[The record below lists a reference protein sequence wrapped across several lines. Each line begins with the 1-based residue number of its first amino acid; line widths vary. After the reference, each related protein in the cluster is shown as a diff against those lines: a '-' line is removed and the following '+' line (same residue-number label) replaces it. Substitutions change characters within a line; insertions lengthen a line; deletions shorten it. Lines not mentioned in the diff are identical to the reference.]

1 MQMNAFGKTSSIA
14 LTAEVKDEKTIL
26 RDVRFTAPYK
36 IMRPFEKKDGSIEVM
51 LMAASAGIMEGDC
64 QEFQFC
70 IGRGAEVEL
79 RSQSYEK
86 IHQME
91 EGYARRNTKIEVQS
105 GGSFFFHP
113 QPVIPFKG
121 SAFDNKTKVF
131 LEDESAL
138 FFMSEILS
146 SGRSAMG
153 EKFAYRFY
161 NNLTEIYRKGHL
173 VYRDNTHYMPSNM
186 PLEEMGMFEGYT
198 HLLNM
203 FITGLPQEDGF
214 PEFAREIFSV
224 HEGIEGGIT
233 RLKSG
238 DYAVR
243 ALGYRAQSLEEISYT
258 LFKQIRQ
265 NRMDQR
271 DALR

>member
-70 IGRGAEVEL
+70 IGRGAEVEFC
-79 RSQSYEK
+79 SQSYEK
-86 IHQME
+86 IHQMK
-91 EGYARRNTKIEVQS
+91 EGYARRNTRIEVRS

-113 QPVIPFKG
+113 QPAIPFKD
-121 SAFDNKTKVF
+121 SAFDSKTKVF
-131 LEDESAL
+131 LEDASAR

-173 VYRDNTHYMPSNM
+173 VYRDNARYTPSDM
-186 PLEEMGMFEGYT
+186 PLEETGMYEGYT

-203 FITGLPQEDGF
+203 FITGLSQEDDF
-214 PEFAREIFSV
+214 PDFARELFAV
-224 HEGIEGGIT
+224 REGIEGGVT
-233 RLKSG
+233 RLKDG

-243 ALGYRAQSLEEISYT
+243 ALGYRAQSLEEISC
-258 LFKQIRQ
+258 LILNNCRRKIPKC
-265 NRMDQR
+265 
-271 DALR
+271 L